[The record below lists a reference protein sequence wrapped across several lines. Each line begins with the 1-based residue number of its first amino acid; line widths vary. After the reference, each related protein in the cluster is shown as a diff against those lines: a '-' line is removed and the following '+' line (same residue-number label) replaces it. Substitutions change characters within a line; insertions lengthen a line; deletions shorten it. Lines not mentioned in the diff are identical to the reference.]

1 MKVPVVQCIER
12 GYGFLFREPLTIIG
26 LAWLPAAFYALACG
40 FWLRRLATAMLV
52 SVRPAHGAL
61 NDFARLDFLGLLVTT
76 AVLSA
81 AIAMPLTRQALGQGD
96 ERVAA
101 YFVFG
106 RREARLFAGLAL
118 LYALLLAWLVVSTL
132 SLGMAVS
139 AAQARLPAAWQGVS
153 IPALLDVASAVAIVA
168 GFLFLSAR
176 FGVLQAPAAAS
187 EQPSGTLAAWLA
199 SRGNSWRLMA
209 VSVAIAVPLGALLA
223 AGLSLWFATPLDG
236 LLSAALPG
244 SQDAA
249 RYQYLY
255 DHADAF
261 AAVAAVALVLV
272 QALFAGASALAYQ
285 AVTGEAAEEFHAE
298 ASAPAWT
305 QQPAF
310 AYAPHRATEPYSN
323 DPVAE
328 KAAASEISPPIEPI
342 AEIPLPLAMVGY
354 PETTAATSVIEPA
367 ASAADHAVAA
377 AVPESLEMATVRVAE
392 TAPPPA
398 ALPEEPSA
406 PAAHIA
412 TSGAA
417 VTPVEPA
424 APVPDAQPSKADG
437 TGGAADAP
445 AEPPQAPPL
454 DPAGALAATAAMH
467 EPAVPPAAS

>member
-1 MKVPVVQCIER
+1 MKVPVGQSIER
-12 GYGFLFREPLTIIG
+12 GYGFVFREPLTILG
-26 LAWLPAAFYALACG
+26 LGWLPAAFYALACA

-61 NDFARLDFLGLLVTT
+61 NDFARLDFLGLVVTT
-76 AVLSA
+76 ALLSA
-81 AIAMPLTRQALGQGD
+81 AIAMPLTRQALGHGD

-153 IPALLDVASAVAIVA
+153 IPALLDGASVAVIGA
-168 GFLFLSAR
+168 GFLFLFAR

-187 EQPSGTLAAWLA
+187 EQPSGLLAAWLA

-209 VSVAIAVPLGALLA
+209 VTVAIAVPLSALLA
-223 AGLSLWFATPLDG
+223 AGVSLWLATPLDG

-244 SQDAA
+244 SQNAA

-261 AAVAAVALVLV
+261 AAIAAVALVLV
-272 QALFAGASALAYQ
+272 QALFAGASANAYQ
-285 AVTGEAAEEFHAE
+285 AATGEVAEETDAEAAE
-298 ASAPAWT
+298 PAWT

-310 AYAPHRATEPYSN
+310 ALAPHRATEPYSN

-328 KAAASEISPPIEPI
+328 KAAASNFSPPIEPI

-354 PETTAATSVIEPA
+354 PETMAATSMIEPA
-367 ASAADHAVAA
+367 PSATDHAVAA
-377 AVPESLEMATVRVAE
+377 AVPESLETATVHAAE
-392 TAPPPA
+392 TPPPPA
-398 ALPEEPSA
+398 ALSEVSA
-406 PAAHIA
+406 PAADEQPPKANGHG
-412 TSGAA
+412 TAA
-417 VTPVEPA
+417 EA
-424 APVPDAQPSKADG
+424 H
-437 TGGAADAP
+437 

-467 EPAVPPAAS
+467 EPAVPPAS